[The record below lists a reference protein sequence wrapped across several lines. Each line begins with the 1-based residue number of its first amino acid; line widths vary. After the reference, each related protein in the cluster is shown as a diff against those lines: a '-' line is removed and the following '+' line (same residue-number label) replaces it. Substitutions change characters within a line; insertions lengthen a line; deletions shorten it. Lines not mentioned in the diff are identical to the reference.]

1 MQVTL
6 NAPNN
11 LPRKTLQK
19 RIKEFEDRLQEEAN
33 TLSDQEENDSD
44 EQHFDAAARSPE
56 VKRLLSQLS
65 LKL

>member
-19 RIKEFEDRLQEEAN
+19 RIKEFENRLQEEAKV
-33 TLSDQEENDSD
+33 LSDQNKTDAD
-44 EQHFDAAARSPE
+44 EQNFDAAVRSPE

-65 LKL
+65 RKL